1 VFSLVLVRIDGPG
14 GKRHPESHLVPAH
27 WASAREPGCDHPG
40 LIDDGYW
47 QGAPVGGMGA
57 GTFSRSYRGDFSIAG
72 CMGHPIFCS
81 RYRTLHLSSDSQT
94 ASRLLEMTKE
104 RPVTSFRLV
113 LLDETGWFVA
123 EHLVSCLE
131 KAQVHQPSNN
141 SKNPTFNRRNP
152 PFLRI

>member
-1 VFSLVLVRIDGPG
+1 LKKQILLQAVVCFLLFSCASMALAASDIPKATWSRPIGLPLENPG
-14 GKRHPESHLVPAH
+14 VTK
-27 WASAREPGCDHPG
+27 DPG

-81 RYRTLHLSSDSQT
+81 RYRTRHLSSDSQT

-113 LLDETGWFVA
+113 LLDETGWLWLSIWFRA
-123 EHLVSCLE
+123 
-131 KAQVHQPSNN
+131 
-141 SKNPTFNRRNP
+141 
-152 PFLRI
+152 